1 MAPQIGFER
10 VFQQLL
16 EPSLV
21 EEVECLVVDVAFGID
36 ELEGLS
42 HDEAYALADASGEV
56 EVDVDVAI
64 DVVEA

>member
-1 MAPQIGFER
+1 MSPQIGLER

-21 EEVECLVVDVAFGID
+21 EEVERLVVDVALGID

-42 HDEAYALADASGEV
+42 HDEAYTLAYASGKMEV
-56 EVDVDVAI
+56 YFDVSI
-64 DVVEA
+64 DVVKS